1 MKDWGKEEMK
11 SFLVTITY
19 NTLLNH
25 AKTAFLLTAFFP
37 LGMLCAYGKL
47 LLLAH
52 KTIFIL
58 IIYLSFGIIFIM
70 AHMASLNWSLKLC
83 RFIYTFNNVK
93 IATYQT
99 NIYS

>member
-1 MKDWGKEEMK
+1 MYSSCIKLVLLIIKIEQKTIMKDWGKEEMK

-25 AKTAFLLTAFFP
+25 AKTAFLLTAFFL

-70 AHMASLNWSLKLC
+70 AHMHG
-83 RFIYTFNNVK
+83 IT
-93 IATYQT
+93 
-99 NIYS
+99 